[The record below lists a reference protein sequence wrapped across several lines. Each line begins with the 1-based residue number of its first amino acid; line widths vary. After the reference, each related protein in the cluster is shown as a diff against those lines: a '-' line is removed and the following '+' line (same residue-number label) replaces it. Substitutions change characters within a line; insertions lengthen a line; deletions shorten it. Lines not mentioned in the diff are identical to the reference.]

1 MYLKEADLFMGLS
14 QETMNELSKIMVEES
29 HDKGALLFSEGDP
42 AQHFYVLLEG
52 RVRLALGKEAAI
64 DYTVSNPGEAFGWST
79 LVDRPSYTAGAECES
94 PTKLIK
100 IKKEDIDRI
109 LEKQPGSG
117 MIFFKRLAGA
127 LGERLIYSYNAFLSE
142 QRPGGSASYGSGQVT
157 DTRED

>member
-1 MYLKEADLFMGLS
+1 MFLKEADLFMGLS

-52 RVRLALGKEAAI
+52 RVRLAIGKEAAI
-64 DYTVSNPGEAFGWST
+64 DYTVSNPGEAFGWSA

-142 QRPGGSASYGSGQVT
+142 QPPGGSASYGSGQVT